1 MSRPLPR
8 ATAETAPFWESCAEE
23 KLRYQR
29 CARCGAVQLIPRA
42 LCSECQSLDLNW
54 LDSDRRGSV
63 LTFTIVYRAP
73 SESFRSELPY
83 AIALV
88 DMDEGFRLMV
98 NVSGGASAALQ
109 IGSRVSIGFR
119 QLDGIAVPHA
129 EVVE

>member
-8 ATAETAPFWESCAEE
+8 ATAETAPFWDGCAQQ

-29 CARCGAVQLIPRA
+29 CAHCGAVQLIPRA
-42 LCSECQSLDLNW
+42 LCSECRSRELQW
-54 LDSDRRGSV
+54 RDSSRSGSV
-63 LTFTIVYRAP
+63 LSFTIVHRAP
-73 SESFRSELPY
+73 SASFKSELPY

-98 NVSGGASAALQ
+98 NVAGGADAPLR

-119 QLDGIAVPHA
+119 MLDGVTVPHA
-129 EVVE
+129 EVIV